1 MEKNNNNNR
10 KVIDSIYM
18 GELEISLINNREDK
32 NELSNDIDVLHS
44 QINSLKDQ
52 IEEYTNKLTITISNL
67 ENCNKEKI
75 ELEDEKKKLITDVEK
90 KDNEVK
96 ALKNRINQQK
106 NEINS
111 IKIDLQN
118 RDNKINKLEKQL
130 NENGNELFDSLN
142 NKIKE
147 LNDNNIKLNN
157 KIKKLEKELNDN
169 NIKSNNKIKKLE
181 KELQDNNIKSKNKIK
196 ELEQLNDNAN
206 KLLDSLNNKIKE
218 LNEKNLQLNNEI
230 KKLEKELKDNNNRNF
245 NDEINKSTDVK
256 NKGTEFYEKKSE
268 NNALNYISLN
278 ISSIDDLIGK
288 GWKITKNYKEDFK
301 EELIDENRK
310 GLIIGFLGDNYEGKT
325 YYINKIFKCNL
336 SLEPTNNINY
346 YYINKNIRI
355 IDIPGTNKIILPKMN
370 NDLRDTIFGYQK
382 DKLLQDEILETKKK
396 DFIIQ
401 KFIID
406 NSIIN
411 IMIISSFNLETKKRI
426 GKLIRIFNEN
436 YQNTSVIKSLYIIH
450 NNLKI
455 KSDEDYNK
463 YIENNFPKGY
473 YYNKDNLVFTEKL
486 NEEAEHKFE
495 VLHFIP
501 KSYKKEDEVIIRINE
516 QIYSHLQINLSKF
529 NDMLLYTF
537 NQISHNIISENPKC
551 EITENHLK
559 ITCKKNINDISL
571 GNSIIWFNFKVPIPD
586 YICYINNNNEFIFEI
601 NLAGFKILTIKKDNL
616 PQSICFSVKAKRQ
629 KENIKEIIQINR
641 ALGDEI
647 NFEIK
652 IDKLKLK
659 GKTLCCE
666 EEKEINGLTIYK
678 YKLENL

>member
-1 MEKNNNNNR
+1 
-10 KVIDSIYM
+10 
-18 GELEISLINNREDK
+18 
-32 NELSNDIDVLHS
+32 
-44 QINSLKDQ
+44 
-52 IEEYTNKLTITISNL
+52 
-67 ENCNKEKI
+67 
-75 ELEDEKKKLITDVEK
+75 
-90 KDNEVK
+90 
-96 ALKNRINQQK
+96 
-106 NEINS
+106 
-111 IKIDLQN
+111 
-118 RDNKINKLEKQL
+118 
-130 NENGNELFDSLN
+130 
-142 NKIKE
+142 
-147 LNDNNIKLNN
+147 
-157 KIKKLEKELNDN
+157 
-169 NIKSNNKIKKLE
+169 
-181 KELQDNNIKSKNKIK
+181 
-196 ELEQLNDNAN
+196 
-206 KLLDSLNNKIKE
+206 
-218 LNEKNLQLNNEI
+218 
-230 KKLEKELKDNNNRNF
+230 
-245 NDEINKSTDVK
+245 
-256 NKGTEFYEKKSE
+256 
-268 NNALNYISLN
+268 
-278 ISSIDDLIGK
+278 
-288 GWKITKNYKEDFK
+288 
-301 EELIDENRK
+301 
-310 GLIIGFLGDNYEGKT
+310 
-325 YYINKIFKCNL
+325 
-336 SLEPTNNINY
+336 
-346 YYINKNIRI
+346 
-355 IDIPGTNKIILPKMN
+355 MN

-396 DFIIQ
+396 DFITQ

-463 YIENNFPKGY
+463 YIQNNFPKGY
-473 YYNKDNLVFTEKL
+473 YYNKDNIVFTEKL

-501 KSYKKEDEVIIRINE
+501 KSYKKEDEVIVRINE

-571 GNSIIWFNFKVPIPD
+571 SNSIIWFNFKVPIPD

-616 PQSICFSVKAKRQ
+616 PQSICFTVKAKRQ

>member
-18 GELEISLINNREDK
+18 GELEISLINNRENK

-52 IEEYTNKLTITISNL
+52 IEEYINKLTITISNL

-96 ALKNRINQQK
+96 ALKNRIDQQK

-118 RDNKINKLEKQL
+118 RDNKINELEK
-130 NENGNELFDSLN
+130 
-142 NKIKE
+142 
-147 LNDNNIKLNN
+147 
-157 KIKKLEKELNDN
+157 
-169 NIKSNNKIKKLE
+169 
-181 KELQDNNIKSKNKIK
+181 
-196 ELEQLNDNAN
+196 QLNDNAN
-206 KLLDSLNNKIKE
+206 ELLDSLNNKIKE

-245 NDEINKSTDVK
+245 KDEI
-256 NKGTEFYEKKSE
+256 EKKSE

-278 ISSIDDLIGK
+278 ISSIDDLIGN

-301 EELIDENRK
+301 EESINGK

-396 DFIIQ
+396 DFITQ

-463 YIENNFPKGY
+463 YIQNNFPKGY
-473 YYNKDNLVFTEKL
+473 YYNKDNIVFTEKL

-501 KSYKKEDEVIIRINE
+501 KSYKNEDEVIVRINE

-537 NQISHNIISENPKC
+537 NQISHNIIRENSKC

-571 GNSIIWFNFKVPIPD
+571 SNSIIWFNFKVPIPD

-616 PQSICFSVKAKRQ
+616 SQSICFSVKAKRQ

>member
-18 GELEISLINNREDK
+18 GELEISLINNRENK

-52 IEEYTNKLTITISNL
+52 IEEYINKLTITISNL

-96 ALKNRINQQK
+96 ALKNRIDQQK

-118 RDNKINKLEKQL
+118 RDNKINELEKQL
-130 NENGNELFDSLN
+130 NDNANELLDSLN

-181 KELQDNNIKSKNKIK
+181 KELKDNNIKSKNKIK

-206 KLLDSLNNKIKE
+206 ELLDSLNNKIKE

-256 NKGTEFYEKKSE
+256 NKVTEFYEKKSE
-268 NNALNYISLN
+268 NNSLNYISLN
-278 ISSIDDLIGK
+278 ISSIDDLIGN

-301 EELIDENRK
+301 EESINGK

-396 DFIIQ
+396 DFITQ

-463 YIENNFPKGY
+463 YIQNNFPKGY
-473 YYNKDNLVFTEKL
+473 YYNKDNIVFTEKL

-501 KSYKKEDEVIIRINE
+501 KSYKKEDEVIVRINE

-529 NDMLLYTF
+529 NDSSS
-537 NQISHNIISENPKC
+537 N
-551 EITENHLK
+551 
-559 ITCKKNINDISL
+559 
-571 GNSIIWFNFKVPIPD
+571 
-586 YICYINNNNEFIFEI
+586 
-601 NLAGFKILTIKKDNL
+601 
-616 PQSICFSVKAKRQ
+616 
-629 KENIKEIIQINR
+629 
-641 ALGDEI
+641 
-647 NFEIK
+647 
-652 IDKLKLK
+652 
-659 GKTLCCE
+659 
-666 EEKEINGLTIYK
+666 
-678 YKLENL
+678 

>member
-1 MEKNNNNNR
+1 MEKNNNNNN

-18 GELEISLINNREDK
+18 GDLEISLINNRETK

-52 IEEYTNKLTITISNL
+52 IEEYINKLTITISNL
-67 ENCNKEKI
+67 ENCNNEKI

-90 KDNEVK
+90 KDSEVK
-96 ALKNRINQQK
+96 ELKNRINQQK
-106 NEINS
+106 DEINS

-118 RDNKINKLEKQL
+118 RDNKIKELEKQL
-130 NENGNELFDSLN
+130 NENANE
-142 NKIKE
+142 
-147 LNDNNIKLNN
+147 
-157 KIKKLEKELNDN
+157 
-169 NIKSNNKIKKLE
+169 
-181 KELQDNNIKSKNKIK
+181 
-196 ELEQLNDNAN
+196 
-206 KLLDSLNNKIKE
+206 LLDSLNNKIKE
-218 LNEKNLQLNNEI
+218 LNENNLQLNNKIKKLEKELTDNNIKSNNKIKQLEKQLNDNNIKSNNKIKELEKQLNYNANELLDSLNNKI
-230 KKLEKELKDNNNRNF
+230 KKLEKELKDKNNRNF
-245 NDEINKSTDVK
+245 NDEI
-256 NKGTEFYEKKSE
+256 EKKSE
-268 NNALNYISLN
+268 NNSLNYISLN
-278 ISSIDDLIGK
+278 ISNIDDLIGN

-301 EELIDENRK
+301 EELMDENGK

-370 NDLRDTIFGYQK
+370 NEMRDTIFGYQK
-382 DKLLQDEILETKKK
+382 DQLLQDKILETKKK

-436 YQNTSVIKSLYIIH
+436 YQNSAVIKSLYIIH

-473 YYNKDNLVFTEKL
+473 YYNKDNIVFTEKL
-486 NEEAEHKFE
+486 NEEAENKFE

-501 KSYKKEDEVIIRINE
+501 KSYKKEEDEVIGRINE

-537 NQISHNIISENPKC
+537 NQISHNIISENSKC

-559 ITCKKNINDISL
+559 ITGKKNINDISL
-571 GNSIIWFNFKVPIPD
+571 SNSIIWFNFKIPIPD

-601 NLAGFKILTIKKDNL
+601 NLAGFKILSIKKDNL

-666 EEKEINGLTIYK
+666 EEKEKNGLTIYK